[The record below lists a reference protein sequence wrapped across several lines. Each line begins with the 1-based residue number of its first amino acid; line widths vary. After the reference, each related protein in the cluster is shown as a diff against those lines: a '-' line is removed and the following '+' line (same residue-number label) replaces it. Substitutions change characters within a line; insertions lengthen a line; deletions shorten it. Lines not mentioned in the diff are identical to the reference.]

1 MEPPSRSLTREE
13 ALALYTVNVKIED
26 PEDPGYS
33 TSAQTSALNAVPS
46 TISNSAPT
54 PNLQQHHTPHLTD
67 GFAPSPTPSMLQDL
81 ALRSSAPAIAS
92 SLPSTLSLP
101 TSNEIPGSR
110 SESTAQNQVEPA
122 HPVYPSSVYSLF
134 GITPN
139 LAQSD
144 SSSERSAS
152 LSADKFAP
160 LPTSNENRNLGS
172 RSDSRVSI
180 DSMLGVTQNLSVPSQ
195 TVSMHQIDAL
205 SSIDR
210 VEPISTRS
218 IPPPDFSL
226 LDLSIAMQP
235 GRLQTPP
242 PLSSHQF
249 AATHS
254 TDAFAALPAA
264 DTAQNSESRHFNPSN
279 NEAAVLLEALF
290 AKCIPSQATTGSSE
304 MLPSGQ
310 LNRAR
315 ENQHSPPQPRQFIQP
330 GTSSTLPTTSGS
342 SGGFPPF
349 QSYDEFL
356 KSQQKGSTL
365 DSGTPTP
372 PQPILPPPTA
382 GSSQV
387 YSSRHSERSH
397 TSSDFIQSQPN
408 LKAGTTGRPSN
419 DHISHTE
426 HCRHPQV
433 NQVWTPPAQ
442 PPAPIQ
448 KSGRDSTPP
457 PPLEDQEKQHF
468 ATQSMLFIPPFRP
481 ADPPQFGAPPDLKP
495 KLDMKSMNPNIHQHQ
510 PVAPGNHFSPFPNK
524 PLAHQHSWANQPY
537 PWAGKCP
544 DMPMY
549 PHPCHVPDVSPP
561 QQKKAPIVN
570 QAPPKPKKYER
581 VTQYEHRNLK
591 EHHEM
596 LTMYHRKLI
605 GEHSELQKKYESVE
619 KEKDCAQEL
628 VTTTQRELL
637 AANEQ
642 NNHYKSCIDSLF
654 RTVDSCAKQV
664 DKVSQEIKNESRQRG
679 EQQRKISDLEG
690 EIRNMRSSIDEFNE
704 AKTDFIE
711 VLKANKLDC
720 DTFMEDTQK
729 KTAKEFTGALQEA
742 LDTLKHFNY
751 HENEESKR
759 RIVEQEQSLKAVDE
773 KWSKKFLETQERL
786 DRLED
791 FKVKAELKRELHTK
805 CQSWLKI
812 QRENGSF
819 PSEEQSDSS
828 PSYLGAQSEEP
839 TDFPVDVEEA
849 RRKRKKER
857 KEMKMDASKKEKRR
871 KSGINQIIHVRK
883 MYQNA

>member
-1 MEPPSRSLTREE
+1 MDPPLRSLTREE

-33 TSAQTSALNAVPS
+33 TSAQTSAPNAVPS
-46 TISNSAPT
+46 TPSSVAPT
-54 PNLQQHHTPHLTD
+54 PNLPQHHTPHLTD

-81 ALRSSAPAIAS
+81 ALKTGAVLTSATSNP
-92 SLPSTLSLP
+92 LP

-110 SESTAQNQVEPA
+110 SESVSLNPQIPAQ
-122 HPVYPSSVYSLF
+122 PVYPSNVYSLF

-139 LAQSD
+139 PAQSVL
-144 SSSERSAS
+144 SSELSAS
-152 LSADKFAP
+152 FSADKFTP

-172 RSDSRVSI
+172 RSNSRVSI

-195 TVSMHQIDAL
+195 TVLMHQIDAL
-205 SSIDR
+205 SSFDK
-210 VEPISTRS
+210 VEPLSTRS

-226 LDLSIAMQP
+226 LDLSIPIQP
-235 GRLQTPP
+235 DRLQTPP
-242 PLSSHQF
+242 PLSSHRF
-249 AATHS
+249 AAPRS
-254 TDAFAALPAA
+254 TDAFPALPIANNV
-264 DTAQNSESRHFNPSN
+264 QNSETRHFNPSN

-290 AKCIPSQATTGSSE
+290 AKCIPSQPTANSSHV
-304 MLPSGQ
+304 LPSGQ
-310 LNRAR
+310 VDRGR
-315 ENQHSPPQPRQFIQP
+315 SSSPGQLRLIQP
-330 GTSSTLPTTSGS
+330 DATPTLPTPRA

-349 QSYDEFL
+349 QTYNEFL
-356 KSQQKGSTL
+356 KSQPKGSTL

-382 GSSQV
+382 GNSQV
-387 YSSRHSERSH
+387 YPSRQSESLQRGSVGPQH
-397 TSSDFIQSQPN
+397 HQSTPSVQCSLSDAIQSHQ
-408 LKAGTTGRPSN
+408 KSIAGTTKHPTDNQIHPTG
-419 DHISHTE
+419 
-426 HCRHPQV
+426 HCGQDQA
-433 NQVWTPPAQ
+433 NLVWTPPAK
-442 PPAPIQ
+442 PAAPIP

-481 ADPPQFGAPPDLKP
+481 EPPRFSTPPPLQT
-495 KLDMKSMNPNIHQHQ
+495 KLDVTSMKPSMHQYQ
-510 PVAPGNHFSPFPNK
+510 SAAPGNHFSPFPNK

-537 PWAGKCP
+537 PWAGKFP

-549 PHPCHVPDVSPP
+549 PHPCHVPEVPP
-561 QQKKAPIVN
+561 TQLKKAPTAN
-570 QAPPKPKKYER
+570 QPPPKPKKYER

-591 EHHEM
+591 EQHEM

-654 RTVDSCAKQV
+654 QTVDSCLKQV
-664 DKVSQEIKNESRQRG
+664 DKFSQEMKNESRQRG
-679 EQQRKISDLEG
+679 EQQRRVSDLEG

-786 DRLED
+786 AQLED
-791 FKVKAELKRELHTK
+791 FKTKTEITKEFRSK

-839 TDFPVDVEEA
+839 TDFVDVEEA

-857 KEMKMDASKKEKRR
+857 KERKLDGAKKEKRR
-871 KSGINQIIHVRK
+871 KVE
-883 MYQNA
+883 